1 MLRQLAKYAEF
12 RPRSTACPP
21 VLDPEFLVGVS
32 GSVNV
37 DMLATANKLLDAQP
51 SVLLEYAERFWS
63 KRQTVTADPL
73 GYPSNRSVEV
83 ADPVLFLTSAPPKKT
98 RDITAAEIVRQSS
111 SPFDFIES
119 TSASPPR
126 WDHLI
131 YAYMIE
137 NTRVKEIFRRVVY
150 EYRHGEKLGAP
161 IDGPAQQWLRTTEEL
176 FYSYPTPLSI
186 LNVGSRLRDGD
197 GQTRRNA
204 YQRMFGMDLNHGQDD
219 GKPFEYVKA
228 QDANTEFVATFEQLL
243 REVWIAITF
252 VKANAAANPTDN
264 AKIIDLVRTLKQMML
279 TRRQAGNLSREEFAA
294 VTAMSWFHLTLSFNT
309 PIVKSLRAESEGPE
323 NRLFKIAARV
333 GLPAHG
339 LSRSF
344 FEIADP
350 ISTVLTQIESG
361 FVVNARQLYD
371 PVPDPLLPE
380 MMQKIASEWS
390 TITSRNLKQKS

>member
-12 RPRSTACPP
+12 LPRSTSGVIA
-21 VLDPEFLVGVS
+21 PEFLVGVAGS
-32 GSVNV
+32 GAI
-37 DMLATANKLLDAQP
+37 DLEATANKLLDAQP
-51 SVLLEYAERFWS
+51 SVLLEYAERLWS
-63 KRQTVTADPL
+63 RRQRIGSPL
-73 GYPSNRSVEV
+73 GIPSNRSVEE
-83 ADPVLFLTSAPPKKT
+83 ADPALFLSSFPGSKT
-98 RDITAAEIVRQSS
+98 ARDISAAEIVRQSTA
-111 SPFDFIES
+111 PFDFIQS
-119 TSASPPR
+119 TAASPPQ

-137 NTRVKEIFRRVVY
+137 NTRVKEIFRRVVS

-161 IDGPAQQWLRTTEEL
+161 IDGPTQQWLRTTEEL

-186 LNVGSRLRDGD
+186 LNVGSKLRDGD

-243 REVWIAITF
+243 RDVWIAITF
-252 VKANAAANPTDN
+252 VKATSAANPTDN
-264 AKIIDLVRTLKQMML
+264 AKIINLVQTLRQMLL

-323 NRLFKIAARV
+323 NRLFKIASRV

-361 FVVNARQLYD
+361 FVVNATQLYD
-371 PVPDPLLPE
+371 PPTDPLPL